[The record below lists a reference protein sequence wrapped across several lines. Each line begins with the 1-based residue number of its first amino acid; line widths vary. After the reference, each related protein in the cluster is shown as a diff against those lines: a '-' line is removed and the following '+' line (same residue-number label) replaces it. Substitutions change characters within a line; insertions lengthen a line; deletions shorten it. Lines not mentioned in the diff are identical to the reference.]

1 MFNDAVRCSERLR
14 NAAEVQVPALSNM
27 QMAALRRLT
36 IETRILLSLLVN
48 VQPLTLWGE
57 PVEAFLAVPEPEEE
71 SSECTNKHESRQ
83 AAGKDPNH
91 VARATNRGDMD
102 DQLSSASH
110 RCNCGFGNFR
120 RV

>member
-14 NAAEVQVPALSNM
+14 NAEAQAPALSNM
-27 QMAALRRLT
+27 QMAALRRLA

-71 SSECTNKHESRQ
+71 SSECPDKHESRQ
-83 AAGKDPNH
+83 TAGKDPHH
-91 VARATNRGDMD
+91 VARAINRGDVD
-102 DQLSSASH
+102 DQLSSSSN
-110 RCNCGFGNFR
+110 RRNCGFGNFR